1 MGLVFGW
8 LARRL
13 GWVRDV
19 DFGAREGVAG
29 TIRKGGGSHQFI
41 WVSFLTSIFH
51 LIFEILKIHASPT
64 LILPRQKFIHFS
76 KNQPPPKIL
85 QAHNKTRNT
94 FLITSSTHYWL
105 HCQFSMSTTGGV
117 TRGLHFLGPGF
128 GVPQLLRWV
137 RGGVRSWDVLCFG
150 APQGVGFGV
159 RRGLVLS

>member
-41 WVSFLTSIFH
+41 WVSFLTLIFH

-76 KNQPPPKIL
+76 KNQPPPQNPTSTQQDKKYLFNHFQYSLLAPLPIFHEYHRWCHPWVTL
-85 QAHNKTRNT
+85 FGTR
-94 FLITSSTHYWL
+94 FWGSTI
-105 HCQFSMSTTGGV
+105 V
-117 TRGLHFLGPGF
+117 ALG
-128 GVPQLLRWV
+128 
-137 RGGVRSWDVLCFG
+137 
-150 APQGVGFGV
+150 QGWG
-159 RRGLVLS
+159 